1 MRQPAFCPSQ
11 VMAGTPMTL
20 AIVRPESTSATP
32 RARLPG
38 PMRLAATS
46 EAMPK

>member
-1 MRQPAFCPSQ
+1 MRQPAACPSQ
-11 VMAGTPMTL
+11 VIAGTPITFAM
-20 AIVRPESTSATP
+20 VSPESTRATP